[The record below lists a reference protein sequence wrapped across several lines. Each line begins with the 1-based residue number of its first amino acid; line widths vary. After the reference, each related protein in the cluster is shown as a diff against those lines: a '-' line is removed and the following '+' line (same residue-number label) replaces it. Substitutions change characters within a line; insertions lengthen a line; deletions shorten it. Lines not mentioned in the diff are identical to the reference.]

1 MSAQAQPT
9 AVPRAIADG
18 TVVVAGSINIDQRVT
33 AARLPRPGETLIGTS
48 ASLAPGGKGA
58 NQAVAAARR
67 GAATVM
73 VGAVGDDG
81 READAVGVM
90 AEAGVDLGRV
100 ATVSG
105 PTGLALV
112 SVGEDDAEN
121 TIIVVPGANGLVDA
135 TAIEAHADVVEAAA
149 VLVLQG
155 EIPVDG
161 IDRAAALARGR
172 VLLNLAPVCAVADET
187 LRRADPLVVNEH
199 EALVLLDQLA
209 AGAADDGGGAGGE
222 SAAREVPAGRSD
234 AALAQ
239 ALRSAGARSIVLTLG
254 AGGAVVAEGA
264 RLVHVA
270 SPRVDAVDTSGAGD
284 AFVGSL
290 AASLA
295 AGSSLIDAV
304 RLAVRVGAFAVTR
317 QGTQSSSP
325 MSDDVLP
332 GGDEA
337 VTELDAGAT
346 EDTEASRR

>member
-9 AVPRAIADG
+9 VVPRAIADG

-67 GAATVM
+67 GAPTVM

-81 READAVGVM
+81 REAEAVGVM
-90 AEAGVDLGRV
+90 AAAGVDLGRV
-100 ATVSG
+100 ATVPG

-135 TAIEAHADVVEAAA
+135 AAIEAHADVVKAAA

-155 EIPVDG
+155 EIPVEG
-161 IDRAAALARGR
+161 IDRAAALAGGR

-209 AGAADDGGGAGGE
+209 AGAGAGGE
-222 SAAREVPAGRSD
+222 SAAREAPARRSD

-317 QGTQSSSP
+317 EGTQSSSP
-325 MSDDVLP
+325 TSDDVLP

-346 EDTEASRR
+346 EDAEGSRR